1 MCVDA
6 LEPYSQVAWSYHKSN
21 CLYRGKKQASIES
34 QGVREEVVAVSG
46 NTERNQKGERR
57 NNNHKL
63 SNQVV
68 LVSKYSMFKKENK
81 EVLMEVWPSQH

>member
-46 NTERNQKGERR
+46 NTERNQKGERSSQGYGF
-57 NNNHKL
+57 
-63 SNQVV
+63 SNGH
-68 LVSKYSMFKKENK
+68 
-81 EVLMEVWPSQH
+81 VWM